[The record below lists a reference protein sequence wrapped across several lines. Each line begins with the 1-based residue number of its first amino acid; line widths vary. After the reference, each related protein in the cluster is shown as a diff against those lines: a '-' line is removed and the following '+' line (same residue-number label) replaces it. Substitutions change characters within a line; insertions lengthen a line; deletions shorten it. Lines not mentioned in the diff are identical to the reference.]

1 MTVIDTLFELGV
13 VNIFGLIIG
22 GVVGGILRQYGM
34 TCLTVL
40 VLFSFSPTSF
50 PSTSIPMGCENTPR
64 LD

>member
-22 GVVGGILRQYGM
+22 GVVGGSLWQCGITWLM
-34 TCLTVL
+34 AL

-50 PSTSIPMGCENTPR
+50 PSTSIPMGCENTPH